1 MNDIKRI
8 ILASRFKEYEYMT
21 GEPIKKRIIKTVNSL
36 NNLSKEVKNSF
47 IEAINI
53 KEINN
58 PNISIQSIA
67 EITDTVTKSMRDDSQ
82 KIALTKDVMIY
93 SILSSTLESKEK
105 GRYIKEVI
113 GKLNTCSQNLP
124 NNPQTKNQG
133 RSQ

>member
-58 PNISIQSIA
+58 DNFEDICKEYESFFNQVKSYEKIFNSNI
-67 EITDTVTKSMRDDSQ
+67 E
-82 KIALTKDVMIY
+82 
-93 SILSSTLESKEK
+93 
-105 GRYIKEVI
+105 
-113 GKLNTCSQNLP
+113 
-124 NNPQTKNQG
+124 
-133 RSQ
+133 